1 MGAHR
6 MHPAVL
12 QDDDLVGVHHGGD
25 ALGDDELGHIPQLC
39 QSGADLPLSGGVHG
53 AGGVVEDQDFRPLEQ
68 GTGDAQPLLLP
79 AGDVHASLAQV
90 GVQAL
95 WHPLQKFGGAGR
107 PTGRPQ
113 LLVARVRF
121 PPPQILPHGAGEEN
135 VLLEHDAHRVPQ
147 SPEIVLPHIPAAHP
161 DRPLG
166 GVVQPGNELHQGSLG
181 RASTAQDAHRLP
193 CRDMELH
200 AGEGVLPGAAVVFE
214 GDPFKLHAAV
224 GHLLHRILRRIQH
237 NILVQHLADAAGAGQ
252 GTGEQQEHV
261 GNEHHGVH
269 HLEHIAEKASELPH
283 LEAAIEHHVS
293 AEPHDEHNGG
303 IHDQLE
309 HRQVEHG
316 EAEGP
321 LAGLHELRV
330 DPLKLLLLVL
340 PADKRLDRPD
350 GGEALLHHVVQP
362 VHRLLEPTVHGGHP
376 AHYDKEDA
384 PQNRRT
390 HQKHQGQPGIHPE
403 GEAHAH
409 DQHDGTAHQW
419 AVTAIDRVLEH
430 GHIGGHAGYQ

>member
-1 MGAHR
+1 
-6 MHPAVL
+6 
-12 QDDDLVGVHHGGD
+12 
-25 ALGDDELGHIPQLC
+25 
-39 QSGADLPLSGGVHG
+39 
-53 AGGVVEDQDFRPLEQ
+53 
-68 GTGDAQPLLLP
+68 
-79 AGDVHASLAQV
+79 
-90 GVQAL
+90 
-95 WHPLQKFGGAGR
+95 
-107 PTGRPQ
+107 
-113 LLVARVRF
+113 
-121 PPPQILPHGAGEEN
+121 
-135 VLLEHDAHRVPQ
+135 
-147 SPEIVLPHIPAAHP
+147 
-161 DRPLG
+161 
-166 GVVQPGNELHQGSLG
+166 
-181 RASTAQDAHRLP
+181 
-193 CRDMELH
+193 MELH

-362 VHRLLEPTVHGGHP
+362 VHRLLEPAVHGGHP

-384 PQNRRT
+384 PQNRCT
-390 HQKHQGQPGIHPE
+390 HQKHQGQPGVHPE

-419 AVTAIDRVLEH
+419 AVTAVDRVLEH

>member
-1 MGAHR
+1 MQHDADGV
-6 MHPAVL
+6 P
-12 QDDDLVGVHHGGD
+12 QGVHVVAAD
-25 ALGDDELGHIPQLC
+25 VAPADPDRALGGI
-39 QSGADLPLSGGVHG
+39 
-53 AGGVVEDQDFRPLEQ
+53 
-68 GTGDAQPLLLP
+68 
-79 AGDVHASLAQV
+79 
-90 GVQAL
+90 VQARNEL
-95 WHPLQKFGGAGR
+95 DERRFGR
-107 PTGRPQ
+107 
-113 LLVARVRF
+113 AR
-121 PPPQILPHGAGEEN
+121 AAD
-135 VLLEHDAHRVPQ
+135 DAHR
-147 SPEIVLPHIPAAHP
+147 
-161 DRPLG
+161 R
-166 GVVQPGNELHQGSLG
+166 
-181 RASTAQDAHRLP
+181 T
-193 CRDMELH
+193 CRDVERDV
-200 AGEGVLPGAAVVFE
+200 GEGIFLRFGVVFE
-214 GDPFKLHAAV
+214 ADVAKVDLAV
-224 GHLLHRILRRIQH
+224 GDGVHRRGGIRKVGRLGQD
-237 NILVQHLADAAGAGQ
+237 LTDAAGAGQ